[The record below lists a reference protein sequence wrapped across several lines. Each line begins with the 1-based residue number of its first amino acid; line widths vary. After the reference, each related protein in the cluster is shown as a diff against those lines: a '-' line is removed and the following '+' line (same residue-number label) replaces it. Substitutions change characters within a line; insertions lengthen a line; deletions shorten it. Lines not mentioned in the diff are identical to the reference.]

1 LKKRWVNPNIYCLG
15 AGGNRKKKGWTEL
28 YEAVDLPSCALLWII
43 KAIGNIYFGNLRS
56 KDGSIAHSGDDLT
69 GDMDGDDGLIM
80 KLLHLTFQTKSH
92 QLVPLHLF

>member
-1 LKKRWVNPNIYCLG
+1 MHHAIAMTIK
-15 AGGNRKKKGWTEL
+15 
-28 YEAVDLPSCALLWII
+28 LLEI
-43 KAIGNIYFGNLRS
+43 IYFGNLRS

-80 KLLHLTFQTKSH
+80 KLLHFDFSRLNH